1 MSETYRQ
8 RYTLFPELRHHRLK
22 NIAFCIRHDCIFV
35 IQTTCINDSGL
46 TLQRKALCVTI
57 RYELLGFTLQRKAIN
72 RKEYMIHISSMCF
85 AHQKPLA

>member
-1 MSETYRQ
+1 MGETYRQ

-46 TLQRKALCVTI
+46 TLQRKTLYVTI
-57 RYELLGFTLQRKAIN
+57 RYELLGFTLQ